1 GYTPQAA
8 RILITDRTPDA
19 SLQLMPYDPNVPGP
33 WERRAPGRDLWNY
46 EICVEILA
54 ERDLSLDAVTEL
66 RCVGHHH
73 MRCNIAPNGACPEAG
88 FSELRA
94 APSFVAAVVAHGV
107 SHRELF
113 SRPDGTATVLVETA
127 WTGLY
132 NLPRRGAPDPS
143 GTIVYTSP
151 EANSVARAI
160 LGAVAS
166 RRDEDVEALCG
177 LFQ

>member
-1 GYTPQAA
+1 DPHPECSGDPQGREDQCSPRLRREHLEHDSDPRRVAVPERLVRRGGSRYGNVEFRFDWSSIAGAGQAWWVGSMGYTPQAA

-73 MRCNIAPNGACPEAG
+73 
-88 FSELRA
+88 
-94 APSFVAAVVAHGV
+94 
-107 SHRELF
+107 
-113 SRPDGTATVLVETA
+113 
-127 WTGLY
+127 
-132 NLPRRGAPDPS
+132 
-143 GTIVYTSP
+143 
-151 EANSVARAI
+151 
-160 LGAVAS
+160 
-166 RRDEDVEALCG
+166 
-177 LFQ
+177 